1 MFLDLKTIFF
11 TSYRATPPYLRRNVV
26 GSSAECSLP
35 LSVVVDLGGEAEV
48 PQLDLHLIVEEDVAQ
63 LQVPVDDL
71 VLVQVLAPQQ
81 YLTRGQNIGEDK
93 PA

>member
-1 MFLDLKTIFF
+1 VISL
-11 TSYRATPPYLRRNVV
+11 ATTPSYLRGNVV
-26 GSSAECSLP
+26 GSSAECSFP
-35 LSVVVDLGGEAEV
+35 LSVVVDLGGETEV

-81 YLTRGQNIGEDK
+81 YLTGGQNIG
-93 PA
+93 